1 MDNQIKVSVI
11 IAAYNEEDYIEQC
24 LDSVCHQTL
33 NEIEIICVDDGST
46 DNSLEICMS
55 YQKIDPRVKVFHQKN
70 AGIPEDPAPLA
81 SPAGY

>member
-46 DNSLEICMS
+46 DNTVSILKR
-55 YQKIDPRVKVFHQKN
+55 YKQKDSRIKIISQKN
-70 AGIPEDPAPLA
+70 QYAGVARNN
-81 SPAGY
+81 GMKHV